1 MENEDY
7 IIIDGI
13 QNIEKLNEQNEIQK
27 NKIDTLE
34 KEKNILQNKYKSSQK
49 NLEELTIKFS
59 ELKLKYSQNR
69 LLEKEDNS
77 IKKCYKRAFSFNK
90 DYDKTIKRIKY
101 E

>member
-69 LLEKEDNS
+69 LLEKEDNP
-77 IKKCYKRAFSFNK
+77 IKKCNKRTFLYNK